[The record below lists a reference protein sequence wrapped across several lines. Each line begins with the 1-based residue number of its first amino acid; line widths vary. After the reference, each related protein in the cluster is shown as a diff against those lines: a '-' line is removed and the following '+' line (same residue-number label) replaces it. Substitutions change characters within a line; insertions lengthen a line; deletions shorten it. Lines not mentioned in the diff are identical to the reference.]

1 MVSGAGGGVCRLD
14 DTRRVALPTLR
25 STTQAMRRHS
35 FVGGTLDPGV
45 KLAGCHINGDNRC
58 AASLND
64 EESRASE
71 RIRSS

>member
-35 FVGGTLDPGV
+35 FVGGTSIPV
-45 KLAGCHINGDNRC
+45 
-58 AASLND
+58 
-64 EESRASE
+64 
-71 RIRSS
+71 